1 MLLIPIFSFSQNVG
15 IGVVLP
21 TEALSVAK
29 GLNIDDLNQNPG
41 LSLLNGL
48 RFGNTATPLQMVGI
62 SSNRAGV
69 TSPFSL
75 DLYTANQRRMI
86 ITQSGQ
92 VGINIVPTSYLLEVG
107 GSIKG
112 TSLTSQ
118 GSVFADGG
126 SVNAATSVNAGTNV
140 TADANII
147 AASNITA
154 TSGDI
159 VATAGELRADGRGVV
174 MSNNAARQKVV
185 AYAATLSVTGL
196 ASGSSVTG
204 SLAISPGTFTL
215 PPTAYVGNILT
226 ENGDYYKAMLVL
238 ENVTTTNITIR
249 VVNVTSSP
257 ITFAGAQWRILA
269 IGSF

>member
-1 MLLIPIFSFSQNVG
+1 
-15 IGVVLP
+15 
-21 TEALSVAK
+21 
-29 GLNIDDLNQNPG
+29 
-41 LSLLNGL
+41 
-48 RFGNTATPLQMVGI
+48 
-62 SSNRAGV
+62 
-69 TSPFSL
+69 
-75 DLYTANQRRMI
+75 MI
-86 ITQSGQ
+86 ITQNGL
-92 VGINIVPTSYLLEVG
+92 VGINIVPASYFLEVG
-107 GSIKG
+107 GTIKG
-112 TSLTSQ
+112 VSLRSE
-118 GSVFADGG
+118 GGIFAEGG

-185 AYAATLSVTGL
+185 AYTATLSATGL
-196 ASGSSVTG
+196 PSGSSVTG

-226 ENGDYYKAMLVL
+226 ENGDYFKAMLVL

-249 VVNVTSSP
+249 VVNVSSSP
-257 ITFAGAQWRILA
+257 ITFSGAQWRILA